1 MRRPLSLRVRILLSC
16 LACMVGAM
24 LIQLTLFT
32 RSSSQIIS
40 TQVETINANTLANLG
55 DDLYERVK
63 AVENSLIAIYEHK
76 DFLRALA
83 LEDVTSLAETY
94 ASLAY
99 TMAYEAFE
107 PPQYL
112 NALYIYTPEHQ
123 LVSSYRHAQTPSYT
137 YPEDLYDGTMPGA
150 DEGVKE
156 IVESNNAVMAVTGY
170 YNSKR
175 QTRLV
180 RCVMRILENAKTPIG
195 YMVCDL
201 DPMGY
206 RELLS
211 KYRYSQ
217 EQSLWLQTPGR
228 EAMLELPGEA
238 EQAQERMET
247 VEQAIARGQE
257 EAAPDCVLY
266 VQAMRKY
273 GVNIYSLVPLT
284 ALNANQ
290 SLLWQ
295 TTVSVFMLVLTAFGV
310 LFLFVSRS
318 LTRPLTNMV
327 ETTVRIR
334 EGETTLRLA
343 AMRQD
348 ELGVLGSEFNAM
360 LDRIE
365 DLIAQQYR
373 AELQMNDA
381 KYKALQMQVNPHF
394 LYNTLDTMSAIAMTR
409 GCPVVSTLC
418 QALSALFRYSLN
430 MDEPLA
436 TVSEELRHLKN
447 YLFVMN
453 VRTQNGLHLT
463 LDIPQEALEVRV
475 PRLSLQPLVENAVNH
490 GLRDKRG
497 EKRIA
502 LKAQCAQNRLFI
514 TVEDNGVGMDEATIA
529 SALTYDPDS
538 ILVSR
543 SIGLRNINARVKLLF
558 GEKYG
563 LSIESRVGEGCRV
576 TLCIPRRGDEHA

>member
-1 MRRPLSLRVRILLSC
+1 MKRPLSLRVRILLSC

-40 TQVETINANTLANLG
+40 AQVETSNANTLANLG

-156 IVESNNAVMAVTGY
+156 IVESNNAVMAVTSY

-206 RELLS
+206 RELLC

-217 EQSLWLQTPGR
+217 EQSLWL
-228 EAMLELPGEA
+228 
-238 EQAQERMET
+238 
-247 VEQAIARGQE
+247 
-257 EAAPDCVLY
+257 
-266 VQAMRKY
+266 
-273 GVNIYSLVPLT
+273 
-284 ALNANQ
+284 
-290 SLLWQ
+290 
-295 TTVSVFMLVLTAFGV
+295 
-310 LFLFVSRS
+310 
-318 LTRPLTNMV
+318 
-327 ETTVRIR
+327 
-334 EGETTLRLA
+334 
-343 AMRQD
+343 
-348 ELGVLGSEFNAM
+348 
-360 LDRIE
+360 
-365 DLIAQQYR
+365 
-373 AELQMNDA
+373 
-381 KYKALQMQVNPHF
+381 
-394 LYNTLDTMSAIAMTR
+394 
-409 GCPVVSTLC
+409 
-418 QALSALFRYSLN
+418 
-430 MDEPLA
+430 
-436 TVSEELRHLKN
+436 
-447 YLFVMN
+447 
-453 VRTQNGLHLT
+453 
-463 LDIPQEALEVRV
+463 
-475 PRLSLQPLVENAVNH
+475 
-490 GLRDKRG
+490 
-497 EKRIA
+497 
-502 LKAQCAQNRLFI
+502 
-514 TVEDNGVGMDEATIA
+514 
-529 SALTYDPDS
+529 
-538 ILVSR
+538 
-543 SIGLRNINARVKLLF
+543 
-558 GEKYG
+558 
-563 LSIESRVGEGCRV
+563 
-576 TLCIPRRGDEHA
+576 